1 MQETSE
7 LAQRIALVLKD
18 HSQAEIARR
27 TGTTTPSVSRYLN
40 GTRVP
45 ADFCG
50 ALVREFG
57 VNPQW
62 LLTGQGVPFAAD
74 IAPNHEQ
81 FAGSLLELVEAM
93 NAVARIRLGAIAGK
107 KPGRVLRELSDALE
121 RYESVH
127 KRLLEYSTP
136 VLKKLI
142 TTLAA
147 ALRKKPL
154 PLPEVRA
161 LLESADQIA
170 QFCEDPTVRM
180 ILDSLRAE
188 YAWRAGRRDEALRMQ
203 EDVVHRWLLS
213 NHKHH
218 EVAYIQVL
226 NFATALGD
234 RRRLVEARRV
244 VRAALAL
251 GEEVGPRWRAIA
263 LLRCQL
269 GAMEID
275 LGRMQDGLLLLNFGL
290 SCLRKCEPAAQPSDI
305 EGHTANLERAQLLS
319 GALSLADV
327 LKRDVPPMAGTGIAR
342 FALWVEDAGLL
353 AQACAKVS
361 FTQTDVDLHAALVAA
376 AAPLLAE
383 ALHGKAAAARK
394 FETAAVELVG
404 DEPAPTLRCQALV
417 LQAQMARVAGSKSA
431 AAKLSVEADELQRG
445 FEAVNTMP
453 LEIRAIHARNMI
465 EAGNKSA
472 KRMFTDLAASGYHC
486 FDSLA

>member
-1 MQETSE
+1 MPDRDE
-7 LAQRIALVLKD
+7 LAERIALVLKD

-147 ALRKKPL
+147 ALRKQPL

-213 NHKHH
+213 SHKHH

-226 NFATALGD
+226 NFATALKD
-234 RRRLVEARRV
+234 RRRLIEARRV

-269 GAMEID
+269 GNMEIE
-275 LGRMQDGLLLLNFGL
+275 LGRLQDGLLLLNFGL
-290 SCLRKCEPAAQPSDI
+290 SCLRNCEPAAQPSDI
-305 EGHTANLERAQLLS
+305 ASHSAQLERAQLLS
-319 GALSLADV
+319 GALSLPDM
-327 LKRDVPPMAGTGIAR
+327 LKRDVPQLAATVIAR
-342 FALWVEDAGLL
+342 FALWVEDAELL
-353 AQACAKVS
+353 AQACAKLS
-361 FTQTDVDLHAALVAA
+361 FKQPEVDLHAALVSAA
-376 AAPLLAE
+376 TPLLAE
-383 ALHGKAAAARK
+383 ALQGKANAGRK
-394 FETAAVELVG
+394 FQAVAAELTG
-404 DEPAPTLRCQALV
+404 TEPAPTLRCQALV
-417 LQAQMARVAGSKSA
+417 LQCQMVRVAGGKSA
-431 AAKLSVEADELQRG
+431 AAKLAAEADALQRE
-445 FEAVNTMP
+445 FEAVHTMP
-453 LEIRAIHARNMI
+453 IELRAIHARNMV

-472 KRMFTDLAASGYHC
+472 QRWFTDLAASGYHC
-486 FDSLA
+486 FDSRA